1 MYPRLLIDSNL
12 AEKNAS
18 VVRQICLDNNIRPMA
33 VIKGFNALPALV
45 DAIIAAGYTR
55 FGSSR
60 IAHLRALKE
69 RGLDVE
75 TAALRIP
82 MLSEVEKLVRWCDIS
97 LESEIETLR
106 EVDREASR
114 QGITHKVILMRDLGD
129 LREGIVSPEEFY
141 TLAETVEHKLPH
153 LYLEESAQI

>member
-1 MYPRLLIDSNL
+1 MYPRLLIDPNL

-18 VVRQICLDNNIRPMA
+18 VVRQICLDCNIRPMA

-82 MLSEVEKLVRWCDIS
+82 MLSEVEELVRWCDIS
-97 LESEIETLR
+97 LE
-106 EVDREASR
+106 
-114 QGITHKVILMRDLGD
+114 
-129 LREGIVSPEEFY
+129 
-141 TLAETVEHKLPH
+141 
-153 LYLEESAQI
+153 